1 MLIIIYISNVLYI
14 QYIKSVNVI
23 TVIIM
28 ASVGA
33 FLCNTTKQFARY
45 RLLLP
50 LSLSRAFP
58 CAHLSIYLYSLPLLI
73 IAFFI
78 LLKRFVTDFL
88 SK

>member
-1 MLIIIYISNVLYI
+1 MLL
-14 QYIKSVNVI
+14 Q
-23 TVIIM
+23 
-28 ASVGA
+28 
-33 FLCNTTKQFARY
+33 
-45 RLLLP
+45 LLLWP
-50 LSLSRAFP
+50 VSVRFSVILLNSLPDIVYYSPPLSRAFP

>member
-1 MLIIIYISNVLYI
+1 MLL
-14 QYIKSVNVI
+14 Q
-23 TVIIM
+23 
-28 ASVGA
+28 
-33 FLCNTTKQFARY
+33 
-45 RLLLP
+45 LLLWPVSVRFAVILNSLPDIVYYPPSPP
-50 LSLSRAFP
+50 LFP

>member
-1 MLIIIYISNVLYI
+1 MLL
-14 QYIKSVNVI
+14 Q
-23 TVIIM
+23 
-28 ASVGA
+28 
-33 FLCNTTKQFARY
+33 
-45 RLLLP
+45 LLLWP
-50 LSLSRAFP
+50 VSVRFSVILLNSLPDIVYYSPPPSLSRAIP